1 MSDTAPQYIYLIQ
14 EREFIKTK
22 DPVYKVGRT
31 KKENLT
37 RFKQYPKGSNLLL
50 QMICSNCQN
59 IEAQLIKIFKEHFN
73 QRKEI
78 GNEYFQGNYKTMI
91 DIIFSTIKNEI
102 CLNGNDDEQGNNSQN
117 EEGNNTQNEEENN
130 SQNKELKF
138 KLVCEKIGEIFPDY
152 KNDESFGGS
161 KKYIKLKLINGEYVI
176 NYINPYLIDDHDNY
190 YENDCEESFDEYII
204 LEHNINK
211 NVADRLQYFNNLISK
226 KVIILDK
233 PYDMN
238 STNFIDKINK
248 TKFNITIEN
257 YDEFKRHHLT
267 DIKSFY
273 CAIEAKI
280 IQLFYCNM
288 FINSDLHSTMVKED
302 DNYDIYKKFKR
313 LNDFDSFRIDIGTHD
328 YNIIT
333 LYKINS
339 KWYDYNTYLRKY
351 TPYLI
356 RWDVENN
363 YYILNRDYEYIGLN
377 KKYIEYEEKGQT
389 YLFND
394 GTKPWDEKQYL
405 IKMCN
410 KYKKIIKENSLKI
423 SLNSNTFT
431 KNIISLFG

>member
-1 MSDTAPQYIYLIQ
+1 
-14 EREFIKTK
+14 
-22 DPVYKVGRT
+22 V
-31 KKENLT
+31 
-37 RFKQYPKGSNLLL
+37 
-50 QMICSNCQN
+50 
-59 IEAQLIKIFKEHFN
+59 
-73 QRKEI
+73 
-78 GNEYFQGNYKTMI
+78 NY
-91 DIIFSTIKNEI
+91 D
-102 CLNGNDDEQGNNSQN
+102 DDE
-117 EEGNNTQNEEENN
+117 
-130 SQNKELKF
+130 KL

-226 KVIILDK
+226 KVIIIDK
-233 PYDMN
+233 LYDMN
-238 STNFIDKINK
+238 SSEFIDKINK

-257 YDEFKRHHLT
+257 YDDFKTHHLT

-273 CAIEAKI
+273 CAIEEKI
-280 IQLFYCNM
+280 RQLFYCNM
-288 FINSDLHSTMVKED
+288 FINSDLYSTMVKED
-302 DNYDIYKKFKR
+302 ENYDIYKKFKR
-313 LNDFDSFRIDIGTHD
+313 LNDFDSFRIDIGIHD

-339 KWYDYNTYLRKY
+339 KWYDYKTYLRKY

>member
-1 MSDTAPQYIYLIQ
+1 
-14 EREFIKTK
+14 
-22 DPVYKVGRT
+22 
-31 KKENLT
+31 
-37 RFKQYPKGSNLLL
+37 
-50 QMICSNCQN
+50 
-59 IEAQLIKIFKEHFN
+59 
-73 QRKEI
+73 
-78 GNEYFQGNYKTMI
+78 
-91 DIIFSTIKNEI
+91 
-102 CLNGNDDEQGNNSQN
+102 
-117 EEGNNTQNEEENN
+117 
-130 SQNKELKF
+130 
-138 KLVCEKIGEIFPDY
+138 
-152 KNDESFGGS
+152 
-161 KKYIKLKLINGEYVI
+161 
-176 NYINPYLIDDHDNY
+176 
-190 YENDCEESFDEYII
+190 
-204 LEHNINK
+204 
-211 NVADRLQYFNNLISK
+211 
-226 KVIILDK
+226 
-233 PYDMN
+233 MN

-313 LNDFDSFRIDIGTHD
+313 LNDFDSFRIDIGIHD